1 MPIRQNASKC
11 LAPVLLAALAV
22 GLCGFQAPA
31 PNRTP
36 APAMPVPPLSIVS
49 ATLKV
54 PGDEIVRMLNE
65 RTRSQLARIDNQ
77 QVNCFIQKCQLDL
90 AAVRTGDITGH
101 AAGAGMLLNLPFA
114 LHAHLDV
121 SSKFLG
127 NGGDATAQGQLSATT
142 QLSLTPEW
150 HVDSHTEGDVRLS
163 NAKLRIGPL
172 NMSVAQLWNGTEDKL
187 SSSIFR
193 MIDKRIS
200 AAFKLHGQVE
210 HLWHKLHQPIKVG
223 KDPESWLVLSPERL
237 RITPLSTADG
247 ALVIS
252 LAAEV
257 RGHVVVGQHPP
268 VAETLPKLPAP
279 QVLDA
284 PSNRFEVTVPA
295 TLSFADAAR
304 LAMQHL
310 KKKPLG
316 AGKVR
321 VRIDKLEILPSGQD
335 LVVAAQFCVPQG
347 WDFTHLLDS
356 CGQVYLRGMPQ
367 FDAKASTIRISNVHY
382 DIATENLML
391 RLMRALAGNE
401 IGKAL
406 EQNLVFDESKQIS
419 KLKTDIAAALAK
431 PEGRGIALT
440 GKIDSFGEP
449 KVSWT
454 KDGFL
459 ALMSAKGTLAAKL
472 NMKGM
477 E

>member
-1 MPIRQNASKC
+1 MPNRQNASRC
-11 LAPVLLAALAV
+11 PPLLAALFV
-22 GLCGFQAPA
+22 GLCGFQAPP

-36 APAMPVPPLSIVS
+36 PPGTPTPPLSVVS

-54 PGDEIVRMLNE
+54 PGDDIVSMLNE
-65 RTRSQLARIDNQ
+65 RTRSQLARIDDQ

-90 AAVRTGDITGH
+90 VAVRSGDITGH
-101 AAGAGMLLNLPFA
+101 ATGAGMQLNLPFA
-114 LHAHLDV
+114 LHAHLEV
-121 SSKFLG
+121 NSKFLG

-150 HVDSHTEGDVRLS
+150 HVDSHTQGDVRLS

-172 NMSVAQLWNGTEDKL
+172 KMSVAQLWNGTEDKL
-187 SSSIFR
+187 SSAIFR
-193 MIDKRIS
+193 TIDKRIS

-257 RGHVVVGQHPP
+257 RGHVVVGQHPA

-284 PSNRFEVTVPA
+284 PSNRFEVSVPV

-310 KKKPLG
+310 KKKPLR
-316 AGKVR
+316 AGKVQ
-321 VRIDKLEILPSGQD
+321 VRIDKLQILPSGRD
-335 LVVAAQFCVPQG
+335 LVVAAQFCIPQA

-356 CGQVYLRGMPQ
+356 CGQIYLRGTPT
-367 FDAKASTIRISNVHY
+367 FDTKTATIRVSNVHY

-391 RLMRALAGNE
+391 RMIRALAGNE
-401 IGKAL
+401 LGKGL

-419 KLKTDIAAALAK
+419 KLKTDVAAALTK
-431 PEGRGIALT
+431 PQGRGIALT

-459 ALMSAKGTLAAKL
+459 ALLAAKGTLTAKL